1 MISLRGLRLALL
13 DRRDR
18 RAWQALPVLKARQAW
33 PVREATREP
42 LGRQDRK
49 GRRAL
54 LAYKGQR
61 VQLVQ
66 LVLPVP
72 KATLAASGR
81 KAQTAWLVLLALQV
95 RKGRKA
101 QQA

>member
-1 MISLRGLRLALL
+1 VISQRGLRLALL
-13 DRRDR
+13 DLRDR
-18 RAWQALPVLKARQAW
+18 KAWQALPVLKAS
-33 PVREATREP
+33 
-42 LGRQDRK
+42 L
-49 GRRAL
+49 AL
-54 LAYKGQR
+54 LACKVQR

-66 LVLPVP
+66 LGQREP

-81 KAQTAWLVLLALQV
+81 KVQPAWLVLLALQV